1 MNLLKYMLRDDVY
14 YTSQPLT
21 VEIEWWSIASDV
33 V

>member
-1 MNLLKYMLRDDVY
+1 MLRDDVY

-21 VEIEWWSIASDV
+21 VEIERSRWCIASDV